1 MLLRVESLRLV
12 YLPPELRLAAL
23 ALPLPVEMQ
32 FGSIKRT
39 IFILGRRVSLA
50 QVALVSLKLRVVRK
64 LRDFV
69 LYLGVD
75 FLYLDPCQTVL
86 LEKLTLAAKV

>member
-64 LRDFV
+64 L
-69 LYLGVD
+69 
-75 FLYLDPCQTVL
+75 
-86 LEKLTLAAKV
+86 